1 MENTEI
7 SSSND
12 SWRKS
17 PTQYRQYRIHIWLVV
32 WNIFYFPLKIW
43 DHPSHWLSYFS
54 ERFKPPTRQYCTS
67 DVGLVFLSSR
77 RGLSGGDGPLGDQT
91 IACHRLHLGDATA
104 TWIGHRNGAGT
115 LQLGWPESRLKKL
128 RAYNVVEL
136 HQQLYYH
143 VLPTFGW
150 LGTNRFGVHIPWRY
164 DDETNRWFFQQHT
177 CWFYL
182 KNQWLNQGKTWWG
195 VEACKVS

>member
-17 PTQYRQYRIHIWLVV
+17 PTQYRQYRIHICLVV
-32 WNIFYFPLKIW
+32 WNMFYFPWYMGCL
-43 DHPSHWLSYFS
+43 PSHWHWYFS
-54 ERFKPPTRQYCTS
+54 ESFKPPTRQYCNS
-67 DVGLVFLSSR
+67 DVGLVFLSFLSGAQR
-77 RGLSGGDGPLGDQT
+77 RGRTPRWSNNCLSSTTPWRRNSNL
-91 IACHRLHLGDATA
+91 
-104 TWIGHRNGAGT
+104 IGHR
-115 LQLGWPESRLKKL
+115 L

-164 DDETNRWFFQQHT
+164 DDETNRLFFQQHT

-182 KNQWLNQGKTWWG
+182 KNKWLNQGKTWWG